1 MTNMDQHQEVV
12 LPGDR
17 LATEEEFSLADNVY
31 SENGDIYSAI
41 VGKRVESAGSIK
53 VSSVSKEIVKLRRG
67 MTVIGKVAGVLPAV
81 VFVKIDGYESKG
93 VHYVAIK
100 DGKIVMGKPMPRG
113 RDSRGPPRD
122 RPAENPFCIGDIIIA
137 RIYKED
143 DDIYEL
149 DVKTPEEGVVYA
161 KCSECSG
168 ELEIKP
174 NSRLL
179 SCVRCRAVQTRRLS
193 TLYGKAEAIRK
204 LFE

>member
-1 MTNMDQHQEVV
+1 MDQHQDMV

-31 SENGDIYSAI
+31 SENGDIYAAI
-41 VGKRVESAGSIK
+41 IGKRVESAGTIK
-53 VSSVSKEIVKLRRG
+53 VSGAGKEIRKLQRG
-67 MTVIGKVAGVLPAV
+67 MVILGRVAGVLPAV

-100 DGKIVMGKPMPRG
+100 DGKIVMPKTMSRG
-113 RDSRGPPRD
+113 RDSHGPPGRRD
-122 RPAENPFCIGDIIIA
+122 SEKETPFCIGDIIIA

-149 DVKTPEEGVVYA
+149 DVRTPDEGVVYA
-161 KCSECSG
+161 KCGECGG
-168 ELEIKP
+168 ELETKP

-179 SCVRCRAVQTRRLS
+179 SCVRCRAVQTRRIS